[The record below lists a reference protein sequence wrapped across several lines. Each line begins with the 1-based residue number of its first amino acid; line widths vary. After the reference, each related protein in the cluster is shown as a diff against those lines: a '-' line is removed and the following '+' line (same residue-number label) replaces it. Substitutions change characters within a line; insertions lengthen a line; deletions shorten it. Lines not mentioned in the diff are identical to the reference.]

1 MVSKQKNEKALVSS
15 ERRTYIA
22 QNARLAAA
30 SSALASELSS
40 AQATH
45 DTPTKP

>member
-15 ERRTYIA
+15 ERTYIA